1 MDAHDHGSMDMQPG
15 STGASKM
22 GMSKMTG
29 GSRHA
34 LAMAHAQSI
43 GTFAKTLR
51 DQVQSTQTVKAD
63 FALIMVDEMKRNL
76 DAIEQHHREH
86 GTSMPVSAQPQMGT
100 MMQQMQAQISALRQS
115 ISTLEQDLRTEM
127 PTASKVLQP
136 LDEIIRLTG
145 EMSKASGHEGH
156 KM

>member
-1 MDAHDHGSMDMQPG
+1 
-15 STGASKM
+15 
-22 GMSKMTG
+22 
-29 GSRHA
+29 
-34 LAMAHAQSI
+34 
-43 GTFAKTLR
+43 
-51 DQVQSTQTVKAD
+51 VKAD